1 MGTHA
6 NAAKGTGSAAT
17 DGQAAG
23 KASCCT
29 TQPACGCGTGS
40 ASSAKM
46 PVAATNA
53 AHSASEVTP
62 AGNGNGVER
71 RGSESDR
78 RKSAVDRRAGLDRRQ
93 VTREESG
100 YTGPERRAGVDRRDP
115 TGLERRRGAGV
126 RRSDERRVAEEGEM
140 NAHQF
145 EFVMAVEA
153 YKKVNKRLY
162 PTWTEILEVLYQLG
176 YRKVQQREVKLE
188 SVPEPELWH
197 GDAEAEAEAEATDPQ
212 PITPEPPT
220 ECAA

>member
-6 NAAKGTGSAAT
+6 NASKGTGPAA
-17 DGQAAG
+17 DGQASKPTA
-23 KASCCT
+23 CCT
-29 TQPACGCGTGS
+29 TQPSCCGTTTDATRSPAAAS
-40 ASSAKM
+40 ASVVVSA
-46 PVAATNA
+46 ASQTTTTT
-53 AHSASEVTP
+53 SANP
-62 AGNGNGVER
+62 VER

-93 VTREESG
+93 LSREESG
-100 YTGPERRAGVDRRDP
+100 YTGPERRSAVDRRDP

-176 YRKVQQREVKLE
+176 YRKVQTREVNLE
-188 SVPEPELWH
+188 NVPEPELWH
-197 GDAEAEAEAEATDPQ
+197 GDDAEGDPDTDSRPT
-212 PITPEPPT
+212 TPEPPT
-220 ECAA
+220 QCAA